1 MCTLTGTE
9 FVVACLRKHKLGK
22 IKSSTLLVVVQNTKL
37 KGEQPP
43 GNEYQTLLLYLKSTI
58 TIPMSHAA
66 KLISMSALTI
76 QKLPMQLLRP
86 KYSLLTVTKKNEQCI
101 YASM

>member
-1 MCTLTGTE
+1 MKFSTYE
-9 FVVACLRKHKLGK
+9 ISSAYNSNAIRKHKLGK

-43 GNEYQTLLLYLKSTI
+43 GNEYQTLLLYLKSQ
-58 TIPMSHAA
+58 
-66 KLISMSALTI
+66 LVSMSALTI